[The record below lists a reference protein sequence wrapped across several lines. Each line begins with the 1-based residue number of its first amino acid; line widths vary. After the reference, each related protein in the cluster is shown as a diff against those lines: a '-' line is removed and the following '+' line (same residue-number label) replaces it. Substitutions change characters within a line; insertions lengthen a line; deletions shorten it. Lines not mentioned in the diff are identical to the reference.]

1 MSTSSPDFQKRI
13 AEISDEDLLAALEFS
28 PKTLE
33 AWAQQWP
40 ERGARGLFRDV
51 DDLVITRDLATDSFQ
66 PKKGKV
72 LRAAERILRHDIQ
85 GWGDVSIQHGSAVDF
100 NADYGQ
106 SGKYGFHY
114 WVWAKPLI
122 QAFLLTED
130 QKYLA
135 EFDGLF
141 NSWYEQRDQVKGAFD
156 FDVIHYELGLGIR
169 NRTFLEYYCL
179 PFAARSL
186 QTHERMLKTLLGA
199 GRWLFDEESRGYRGG
214 NWQVMGCTGLANIAS
229 LVPEFRESAA
239 WADVAL
245 ERLTE
250 HLQKDLYADGCH
262 SERVPS
268 SYMLTVY
275 KDIRNVATLT
285 ERRDLDE
292 PLDRMMRWFMQ
303 TLPPDNV
310 LPGINDGSRQRMPNR
325 LLKEGM
331 RKFSSE
337 REQSVCLPGS
347 GFTVLRSDGSRNSI
361 YMLIN
366 HGPPFGG
373 HTHKDAL
380 AFEMHAHGMPMAI
393 DSGIGRTYD
402 DPLHEPWYVTPA
414 AHNMLE
420 VVGAKLDRDA
430 TEGRDL
436 VFTQEPDLEYFAA
449 THHGYEQSAGVVHRR
464 HVLFIQRSYFLIVD
478 QIHCALPADFIW
490 HMHSPLRIQQK
501 ENSFVAAT
509 NPGLTVLRDDLDW
522 TAHHS
527 TAMASVADIP
537 GFDDYA
543 KIDWLQFKRHLP
555 AGSFTFAVLLYPG
568 QDARLT
574 RATDGNWLID
584 DSGGQTRLCLP
595 T

>member
-1 MSTSSPDFQKRI
+1 MSIPSADFQKRI
-13 AEISDEDLLAALEFS
+13 AQISDEDLLSALEFS

-40 ERGARGLFRDV
+40 NRAARCLFRDA
-51 DDLVITRDLATDSFQ
+51 DDLVTSRQLAAESFE
-66 PKKGKV
+66 PKRQEV
-72 LRAAERILRHDIQ
+72 LRSAERILQHDIQ
-85 GWGDVSIQHGSAVDF
+85 GWGDVSIQHGPTVDF
-100 NADYGQ
+100 NADYGE

-135 EFDGLF
+135 EFDALF
-141 NSWYEQRDQVKGAFD
+141 NSWYEQRGCVKGAFD
-156 FDVIHYELGLGIR
+156 FDVIYYELGLGVR

-199 GRWLFDEESRGYRGG
+199 GRWLFNEESGGYRGG
-214 NWQVMGCTGLANIAS
+214 NWQVMGCTGLASIAA
-229 LVPEFRESAA
+229 LLPEFRESAA
-239 WADVAL
+239 WADVAI

-275 KDIRNVATLT
+275 KDIRNVAALT
-285 ERRDLDE
+285 GRQDLNE
-292 PLDRMMRWFMQ
+292 PLDRMLHWFMQ
-303 TLPPDNV
+303 TLPPDEV
-310 LPGINDGSRQRMPNR
+310 LPGINDGSRQRMPKR
-325 LLKEGM
+325 LLAEGSKKFPDA
-331 RKFSSE
+331 RKK
-337 REQSVCLPGS
+337 SVCLRPS
-347 GFTVLRSDGSRNSI
+347 GFTVLRGDGTPNSI
-361 YMLIN
+361 YMLVN

-430 TEGRDL
+430 TE
-436 VFTQEPDLEYFAA
+436 
-449 THHGYEQSAGVVHRR
+449 
-464 HVLFIQRSYFLIVD
+464 
-478 QIHCALPADFIW
+478 
-490 HMHSPLRIQQK
+490 
-501 ENSFVAAT
+501 
-509 NPGLTVLRDDLDW
+509 
-522 TAHHS
+522 
-527 TAMASVADIP
+527 
-537 GFDDYA
+537 
-543 KIDWLQFKRHLP
+543 
-555 AGSFTFAVLLYPG
+555 
-568 QDARLT
+568 
-574 RATDGNWLID
+574 
-584 DSGGQTRLCLP
+584 
-595 T
+595 